1 MKRFALPFLIFLAA
15 SCATASTAGARP
27 RGPMSRALDNTVAL
41 TDAGRIYCTGFV
53 SDGYVVTAA
62 HCVEGEVVVTVERR
76 DGKSI
81 SMRVDA
87 YAAEQDVARLSPLS
101 GTLGR
106 GIPLARKAPGYGDEV
121 FVLGHSGGDR
131 YPYSLTRGIVSHPR
145 RVMGAD
151 DMSAG
156 MVWMHHDAQQIG
168 GNSGGPVMNSR
179 GQIVGVTSFT
189 NLHKV
194 LCAFSGPCP
203 LYVRWH
209 ISGAAHLESVEALL
223 RP

>member
-1 MKRFALPFLIFLAA
+1 
-15 SCATASTAGARP
+15 
-27 RGPMSRALDNTVAL
+27 MSRALDYTVAL
-41 TDAGRIYCTGFV
+41 TDEGRIYCSGFV
-53 SDGYVVTAA
+53 SEGYVVTAA
-62 HCVEGEVVVTVERR
+62 HCVEGEVVVTVRNR

-81 SMRVDA
+81 KMRVDSFD
-87 YAAEQDVARLSPLS
+87 AAQDVARLSPLS

-106 GIPLARKAPGYGDEV
+106 GIPLARKAPGYADEV

-145 RVMGAD
+145 RVND
-151 DMSAG
+151 DG
-156 MVWMHHDAQQIG
+156 MIWMQHDAQQIG

-189 NLHKV
+189 NLNKV

-203 LYVRWH
+203 LYVRGH